1 MKSKIQSTILTAM
14 FLVLYGVSSAV
25 AQKSVELEYKLSV
38 GDSYEFVSEIDQ
50 DISFE
55 AMGTTTTLEMDM
67 IFKMT
72 SEVKK
77 IEGDSIHK
85 SFTFNNIKM
94 DQKIFGMEMKY
105 DSDDSTTFNSG
116 MGAQIATE
124 MNKIIGKPSDI
135 VMDNKGTIIDIN
147 LSNISDNNDLTNNL
161 TSGSTYA
168 VYPDGKIKVGDSWE
182 NDIVPLEDSEMIVHI
197 KYTLLKV
204 SRSQATIGIEGLLSG
219 NEVNGEEIN
228 LNGTTV
234 GEMIVDKKTGM
245 LITSTID
252 LEMEMEM
259 EQAGVKIPASFMT
272 TSITTAKKI
281 D

>member
-1 MKSKIQSTILTAM
+1 MEQHNIWNHRFISQIINSMAD
-14 FLVLYGVSSAV
+14 GV
-25 AQKSVELEYKLSV
+25 
-38 GDSYEFVSEIDQ
+38 
-50 DISFE
+50 
-55 AMGTTTTLEMDM
+55 
-67 IFKMT
+67 
-72 SEVKK
+72 
-77 IEGDSIHK
+77 
-85 SFTFNNIKM
+85 FT
-94 DQKIFGMEMKY
+94 
-105 DSDDSTTFNSG
+105 
-116 MGAQIATE
+116 
-124 MNKIIGKPSDI
+124 
-135 VMDNKGTIIDIN
+135 MDNKGKIIDID
-147 LSNISDNNDLTNNL
+147 LSNISDNNELTNNL

-182 NDIVPLEDSEMIVHI
+182 NDIVPLEGSEMIVHI

-259 EQAGVKIPASFMT
+259 ELNT
-272 TSITTAKKI
+272 
-281 D
+281 DE